1 MRIGGDQWCPRE
13 RGVTVI
19 NDIHDLGLVLD
30 SKVKLVVIES
40 WDERRVLETLT
51 SLAIKRS
58 LGLYTWSVTEGLQRL
73 GFAADAS
80 AESASLEP
88 EAALKLIKY
97 DPQPNLYV
105 LCDLH
110 PYLVDNPKLVRLLKE
125 IALAEGAHKPTLVLV
140 SHALKLPAEVQ
151 RYAAH
156 FALALPSEEELLAIV
171 RDEATRWSEGNRGAR
186 VRTDN
191 RTLQQV
197 VKNLRGMSHA
207 EARALARRVICD
219 DGAITQDDLPELNK
233 SKFQLLD
240 LEGVLSFEY
249 DTARFAE
256 VGGLRAFKRWL
267 SEREPAFLAGQSED
281 LPKGVMLVGVQG
293 GGKSLAA
300 KAVTGLWGLP
310 LLRLD
315 FACLYN
321 KFFGETERNLREALQ
336 LAERMAPC
344 VLWMDEIEKGLASGD
359 HDGGVSQRVLGT
371 LLTWM
376 AERKAPVFLV
386 ATANAID
393 RLPPELVRKGRFD
406 ELFFVDLP
414 DAEVRAEIFAIHLQ
428 RRELAPAQFD
438 LPALAAACEGFAGA
452 EIEQAVV
459 SALYAAQARQHA
471 VDQALLLQTIQSSA
485 PLSVVMAEDLA
496 RLRAWADGRT
506 VSAD

>member
-1 MRIGGDQWCPRE
+1 M
-13 RGVTVI
+13 
-19 NDIHDLGLVLD
+19 
-30 SKVKLVVIES
+30 
-40 WDERRVLETLT
+40 
-51 SLAIKRS
+51 
-58 LGLYTWSVTEGLQRL
+58 
-73 GFAADAS
+73 
-80 AESASLEP
+80 
-88 EAALKLIKY
+88 
-97 DPQPNLYV
+97 
-105 LCDLH
+105 
-110 PYLVDNPKLVRLLKE
+110 
-125 IALAEGAHKPTLVLV
+125 
-140 SHALKLPAEVQ
+140 
-151 RYAAH
+151 
-156 FALALPSEEELLAIV
+156 
-171 RDEATRWSEGNRGAR
+171 
-186 VRTDN
+186 
-191 RTLQQV
+191 
-197 VKNLRGMSHA
+197 KNLRGMSHA

-256 VGGLRAFKRWL
+256 VGGLRTFKRWL
-267 SEREPAFLAGQSED
+267 GEREPVFLAAKAED

-300 KAVTGLWGLP
+300 KAVAGLWGLP

-359 HDGGVSQRVLGT
+359 QDGGVSQRVLGT

-428 RRELAPAQFD
+428 RRELEPAQFD

-459 SALYAAQARQHA
+459 SALYAAQARQQS
-471 VDQALLLQTIQSSA
+471 VDQALLLQMIHSSS

>member
-1 MRIGGDQWCPRE
+1 M
-13 RGVTVI
+13 I

-40 WDERRVLETLT
+40 WDELRVLETLT
-51 SLAIKRS
+51 RLAIKRG
-58 LGLYTWSVTEGLQRL
+58 LGLYTWAVTEGLQRA
-73 GFAADAS
+73 GMVGAVDEFAAS
-80 AESASLEP
+80 HEP
-88 EAALKLIKY
+88 EAALKLIKH

-110 PYLVDNPKLVRLLKE
+110 PFLLDNPTLVRLLKE
-125 IALAEGAHKPTLVLV
+125 IAQAEGRHKPTLVLV

-151 RYAAH
+151 RYAAR
-156 FALALPSEEELLAIV
+156 FTLALPSEDELLAIV
-171 RDEATRWSEGNRGAR
+171 REEATRWSTRNRGAR

-197 VKNLRGMSHA
+197 VKNLRGMGHA
-207 EARALARRVICD
+207 QARALARQVICN
-219 DGAITQDDLPELNK
+219 DGAITPDDLPALNK

-240 LEGVLSFEY
+240 LDGVVSLEY

-256 VGGLRAFKRWL
+256 VGGLRNLKRWL
-267 SEREPAFLAGQSED
+267 ADREQVFLAGTADD
-281 LPKGVMLVGVQG
+281 LPKGVLLVGVQG

-300 KAVTGLWGLP
+300 KAVAGLWGLP

-321 KFFGETERNLREALQ
+321 KFFGETERNLREALH
-336 LAERMAPC
+336 LAEQMAPC
-344 VLWMDEIEKGLASGD
+344 VLWVDEIEKGLASGEQ
-359 HDGGVSQRVLGT
+359 DGGVSQRILGT

-376 AERKAPVFLV
+376 AERKAAVFMV

-414 DAEVRAEIFAIHLQ
+414 DAQVREDIFRIHLQ
-428 RRELAPAQFD
+428 RRELDPGLFD
-438 LPALAAACEGFAGA
+438 LQQLASVSEGFSGA

-459 SALYAAQARQHA
+459 GALYAAQARQQT
-471 VDQALLLQTIQSSA
+471 VEQALLVHTLLSSA

-496 RLRAWADGRT
+496 RLRTWAAGRT
-506 VSAD
+506 VRAD